1 MLIKIINFSRKS
13 PRLPRDLRR
22 LIRYLLTPKFSW
34 TSHRTPPRLLG
45 APVLRHLLLNS
56 DPWGVGVDES
66 ADDITNQFLRYCRF
80 ACEGRSIPDV
90 WYVHI
95 ILSFAPAATPT
106 LRYPTDP
113 HISPPKR
120 LSIAQSAVRIAE
132 DALDALGWSKHQP
145 AFLCVHGD
153 RSHIHVHAVVAIP
166 FVVPVEWDIQR
177 DIQWD
182 ILRLSRVD
190 INELAKACADTFR
203 LPLAKS
209 AEVTRVK
216 KSNLMNT
223 SLRAQGP

>member
-1 MLIKIINFSRKS
+1 
-13 PRLPRDLRR
+13 
-22 LIRYLLTPKFSW
+22 
-34 TSHRTPPRLLG
+34 
-45 APVLRHLLLNS
+45 
-56 DPWGVGVDES
+56 
-66 ADDITNQFLRYCRF
+66 
-80 ACEGRSIPDV
+80 
-90 WYVHI
+90 
-95 ILSFAPAATPT
+95 
-106 LRYPTDP
+106 
-113 HISPPKR
+113 
-120 LSIAQSAVRIAE
+120 
-132 DALDALGWSKHQP
+132 
-145 AFLCVHGD
+145 
-153 RSHIHVHAVVAIP
+153 VHAVVAIP

>member
-13 PRLPRDLRR
+13 PRKPRDLRR
-22 LIRYLLTPKFSW
+22 LIRYLLTPKLSE

-56 DPWGVGVDES
+56 EPWGVGVDES

-106 LRYPTDP
+106 LRRPTDP
-113 HISPPKR
+113 HTSPPKK

-145 AFLCVHGD
+145 AILCVHGD

-190 INELAKACADTFR
+190 INELAKACADTFQ
-203 LPLAKS
+203 LPLAKNS
-209 AEVTRVK
+209 KVTQVK
-216 KSNLMNT
+216 NNSKDKTVS
-223 SLRAQGP
+223 AQGP

>member
-13 PRLPRDLRR
+13 PRKSRDLRR
-22 LIRYLLTPKFSW
+22 LIRYLLTPKLSQ

-45 APVLRHLLLNS
+45 PPVLRHLLLNS
-56 DPWGVGVDES
+56 KPWGVGVDES
-66 ADDITNQFLRYCRF
+66 ADDITNQLLRYCRY

-106 LRYPTDP
+106 LRRPTDA
-113 HISPPKR
+113 HTSPPKK
-120 LSIAQSAVRIAE
+120 LSIAQSAIRIAE

-153 RSHIHVHAVVAIP
+153 RSHIHVHAVIATP
-166 FVVPVEWDIQR
+166 FVVPIE
-177 DIQWD
+177 WD

-190 INELAKACADTFR
+190 INELAKACADTFQ
-203 LPLAKS
+203 LPLAKPRKLLK
-209 AEVTRVK
+209 TK
-216 KSNLMNT
+216 NNLKDTT
-223 SLRAQGP
+223 SSAQGP